1 MALEIFPDPI
11 LALQTREVYTSLLQ
25 TQLTMPIFVYKYFKL
40 NLLVSNNIV
49 FQALATPIA
58 GTAFKR

>member
-1 MALEIFPDPI
+1 MALEIFPDLI
-11 LALQTREVYTSLLQ
+11 LALQ

-40 NLLVSNNIV
+40 NVLVSNNIV
-49 FQALATPIA
+49 FLTLAIPIE

>member
-1 MALEIFPDPI
+1 MALEIFPDLI
-11 LALQTREVYTSLLQ
+11 LALQT
-25 TQLTMPIFVYKYFKL
+25 QLTKSIFVYKYFKL
-40 NLLVSNNIV
+40 NVLVSNNIV

>member
-11 LALQTREVYTSLLQ
+11 LALQ
-25 TQLTMPIFVYKYFKL
+25 TQLTMPIFVYKYFKF
-40 NLLVSNNIV
+40 LLVINNIV

>member
-11 LALQTREVYTSLLQ
+11 LALQT
-25 TQLTMPIFVYKYFKL
+25 QLTMPIFVYKYIKL

-49 FQALATPIA
+49 FQALATPIS

>member
-11 LALQTREVYTSLLQ
+11 LALQ

-49 FQALATPIA
+49 FQALATPISR
-58 GTAFKR
+58 TAFKR